1 MSIPEISGKYQFQV
15 DLSSSRLPVS
25 FTIPDI
31 PDSPPSDEY
40 LVPNPSL
47 VAADKRADSVVISDA
62 HTLSTHT
69 DSPSTAVDME
79 VDRANLLSVSASPT
93 CDIRPDRVRAQDHGI
108 SVHSNVIR
116 KTQIKYRWFYFQGKH
131 SRLDNPSDITGVDR
145 LRLLEEFK
153 PFDVFVHAYSAA
165 GAGQSHNEHITQLWV
180 WEPLKSF
187 STSRGYGW
195 KPVSAGYV
203 CPGPGGLEG
212 RHLVMTDHRKP
223 TWILG
228 ATVYR
233 RYKEVHPYT
242 TGNAN
247 ELG

>member
-1 MSIPEISGKYQFQV
+1 MKIATDLVADIQSPMSIPEISGKYQFQV

-108 SVHSNVIR
+108 SVHSNAIC

-131 SRLDNPSDITGVDR
+131 SCLDDPSDITGMDR
-145 LRLLEEFK
+145 L
-153 PFDVFVHAYSAA
+153 
-165 GAGQSHNEHITQLWV
+165 
-180 WEPLKSF
+180 
-187 STSRGYGW
+187 
-195 KPVSAGYV
+195 
-203 CPGPGGLEG
+203 
-212 RHLVMTDHRKP
+212 
-223 TWILG
+223 
-228 ATVYR
+228 
-233 RYKEVHPYT
+233 
-242 TGNAN
+242 
-247 ELG
+247 